1 MQEPSTKGC
10 SMGKI
15 HSIETFGTV
24 DGPGV
29 RFVVFFQGCPMRCRY
44 CHNPDTW
51 QTGDG
56 TEMTAEE
63 IMERFLRNAAFY
75 KTGGITATGGE
86 PMMQPEFLT
95 ELFSLAKERGIPT
108 CLDTS
113 GILFPAETAEAECC
127 ETETAGAECCKT
139 ETAETGCRETEMPEA
154 ECREAQ
160 MPEAECREA
169 ERTENDSSGIPPLRL
184 EEIDRLL
191 AVTDLVMLDI
201 KHIRDEEHRKL
212 TGHSNR
218 NVLAFAK
225 YLEKKQIPVWIRHV
239 VVPGITFDEEEL
251 TELGNFIGKLSNL
264 EKLEVLPYH
273 ALGEVKY
280 ENLGIDYAL
289 KGTPQLTKEE
299 AALAENIIKAAMK
312 KSGEL

>member
-1 MQEPSTKGC
+1 MRERSTKGC
-10 SMGKI
+10 SMGRI

-29 RFVVFFQGCPMRCRY
+29 RFVVFFQGCPMRCQY

-51 QTGDG
+51 QTEDG
-56 TEMTAEE
+56 TEMAAEE

-86 PMMQPEFLT
+86 PMLQMEFLT
-95 ELFSLAKERGIPT
+95 ELFSLAKERGIHT

-113 GILFPAETAEAECC
+113 GILFPAEL
-127 ETETAGAECCKT
+127 
-139 ETAETGCRETEMPEA
+139 TEM
-154 ECREAQ
+154 ECSLKSGGSAIF
-160 MPEAECREA
+160 PA
-169 ERTENDSSGIPPLRL
+169 ERAEIECKENGKGYENLPKSQL
-184 EEIDRLL
+184 EKVDRLL

-239 VVPGITFDEEEL
+239 VVPGITFDEGEL
-251 TELGNFIGKLSNL
+251 TELGNFIGTLSNL

-273 ALGEVKY
+273 ALGKVKY
-280 ENLGIDYAL
+280 DNLGMDYVL
-289 KGTPQLTKEE
+289 KDTPQLTKEE
-299 AALAENIIKAAMK
+299 AAAAYDIIEKAMK
-312 KSGEL
+312 DKN